1 MNTTTH
7 APARHATATA
17 ARATARGARPAGRL
31 RRAVLAGLTAVAVA
45 GGLGTAAPAQ
55 AATHTLDCLITGEIS
70 YTGCSGQLTVVNGQ
84 RVEVDLVSS
93 GGKQVRF
100 CVEPFG
106 GGWDLG
112 CSGWVHPGANTA
124 LVWHNTTGQTHRVQ
138 LIAGKN
144 ASVTV
149 HARGQ
154 YHVR

>member
-1 MNTTTH
+1 MNANATSLVPTH
-7 APARHATATA
+7 
-17 ARATARGARPAGRL
+17 RASAESGPARPARRL
-31 RRAVLAGLTAVAVA
+31 RRAVLAGLTALTVA
-45 GGLGTAAPAQ
+45 GGLASAAPAQ
-55 AATHTLDCLITGEIS
+55 AATHTLDCLITGGIA
-70 YTGCSGQLTVVNGQ
+70 YTGCSGQLTVHPGQ
-84 RVEVDLVSS
+84 RVDVDLVSS
-93 GGKQVRF
+93 GGKKVRF

-144 ASVTV
+144 VSVTV
-149 HARGQ
+149 HAKGQ